1 MGSERELKEVTEAGK
16 GFIKNHIEM
25 GERTRERKKV

>member
-16 GFIKNHIEM
+16 SFIKNHIEM
-25 GERTRERKKV
+25 GRRERERER